1 MPFIQINLT
10 KGRSDEKLE
19 TLIHE
24 VTKTVSEF
32 AEAPTSAIQVVI
44 NEIEPKHWG
53 VSGESVKKRREK
65 QSQS

>member
-10 KGRSDEKLE
+10 KGRSDETLE

-24 VTKTVSEF
+24 VTKTVSEV
-32 AEAPTSAIQVVI
+32 AGAPTNSIQVVI

-53 VSGESVKKRREK
+53 LSGESVKKRREK
-65 QSQS
+65 QS